1 MNEIGKIPPQAID
14 LEKAILGAVIIQGD
28 AADEMLNVIG
38 SSAVFYD
45 AKHQAIFEAIQDLY
59 LQGNPI
65 DMLTVI
71 SVLDKKGIKDL
82 AGGDFYVMQ
91 LTQMISSAAHVE
103 YHSRL
108 VLQKYMAR
116 QVIQFS
122 SKIISLAY
130 DSTTD
135 VFELLQR
142 WQSEFD
148 KVSDFINTGRSSRS
162 FPELLQNLKKEVEML
177 TSNKEAIKLVG
188 INTGFDVLNK
198 FTGGYRKQD
207 LVIIAARPGMGKT
220 AYVLKCAIENL
231 RNGVPVG
238 FISLEMSE
246 EQLTARSVA
255 IDTNFHLKQLVL
267 KGFEKPEYFNRYTEH
282 QERMSQ
288 YPFYIDDSG
297 KTDIADVVISAK
309 TMKRKHGIK
318 LLIIDYLQLM
328 TDAKTKGNRETEISN
343 ISRRLKRLA
352 KELDIPVI
360 ALSQLSRAVETRGA
374 SKRPMLSDL
383 RESGSIEQ
391 DADMVQFLYRPD
403 YYNIDMDVDQYDECF
418 HDAISK
424 GANAEVIVAKY
435 RGGSLSTILLRWVG
449 DKTKFVDVTC
459 ETDMKSIKNIDD
471 EYNHNELPTIS
482 PFEAFGDSSDPP
494 Y

>member
-1 MNEIGKIPPQAID
+1 MSENGIMLPQAID
-14 LEKAILGAVIIQGD
+14 LEKAILGAVLIQGD

-38 SSAVFYD
+38 SPAVFYD
-45 AKHQAIFEAIQDLY
+45 PKHQAIFEAIQDLF

-71 SVLDKKGIKDL
+71 SALDKKGLKNV
-82 AGGDFYVMQ
+82 AGGDMYVMQ

-108 VLQKYMAR
+108 ILQKYMAR

-122 SKIISLAY
+122 GKIVSLAY

-142 WQSEFD
+142 WQLEFD

-162 FPELLQNLKKEVEML
+162 FPDLLQNLKKEVEML
-177 TSNKEAIKLVG
+177 TANKEEIKLVG
-188 INTGFDVLNK
+188 INTGFDVFNK
-198 FTGGYRKQD
+198 FSGGYRKQD
-207 LVIIAARPGMGKT
+207 LIIIAARPGMGKT

-231 RNGVPVG
+231 RNGIPVG

-267 KGFEKPEYFNRYTEH
+267 KGFEKPEYFNTYTEH
-282 QERMSQ
+282 QGRMEK
-288 YPFYIDDSG
+288 YPFHIDDSG
-297 KTDIADVVISAK
+297 KTDIADVVIAAK

-318 LLIIDYLQLM
+318 VLIVDYLQLM
-328 TDAKTKGNRETEISN
+328 TDAKVKGNRETEISN

-360 ALSQLSRAVETRGA
+360 ALSQLSRAVETRGS

-391 DADMVQFLYRPD
+391 DADMVQFLYRPE
-403 YYNIDMDVDQYDECF
+403 YYKIEMDVDDYDEAA
-418 HDAISK
+418 HDSISK
-424 GANAEVIVAKY
+424 GANAEVIIAKY
-435 RGGSLSTILLRWVG
+435 RGGSLSTILLKWVG

-459 ETDMKSIKNIDD
+459 DNDMKSIKNIDD
-471 EYNHNELPTIS
+471 NYSPADLPMIS
-482 PFEAFGDSSDPP
+482 PSEAFGEDNGVAF
-494 Y
+494 

>member
-1 MNEIGKIPPQAID
+1 MNEIGKILPQAID
-14 LEKAILGAVIIQGD
+14 LEKAILGAVLIQGD
-28 AADEMLNVIG
+28 AADEMLNVIA
-38 SSAVFYD
+38 SSTVFYD
-45 AKHQAIFEAIQDLY
+45 PKHQAIFEAIQDLY

-71 SVLDKKGIKDL
+71 SALDKKGLKDV

-207 LVIIAARPGMGKT
+207 L
-220 AYVLKCAIENL
+220 
-231 RNGVPVG
+231 
-238 FISLEMSE
+238 
-246 EQLTARSVA
+246 
-255 IDTNFHLKQLVL
+255 
-267 KGFEKPEYFNRYTEH
+267 
-282 QERMSQ
+282 
-288 YPFYIDDSG
+288 
-297 KTDIADVVISAK
+297 
-309 TMKRKHGIK
+309 
-318 LLIIDYLQLM
+318 
-328 TDAKTKGNRETEISN
+328 
-343 ISRRLKRLA
+343 
-352 KELDIPVI
+352 IPT
-360 ALSQLSRAVETRGA
+360 LS
-374 SKRPMLSDL
+374 
-383 RESGSIEQ
+383 
-391 DADMVQFLYRPD
+391 
-403 YYNIDMDVDQYDECF
+403 
-418 HDAISK
+418 
-424 GANAEVIVAKY
+424 
-435 RGGSLSTILLRWVG
+435 
-449 DKTKFVDVTC
+449 
-459 ETDMKSIKNIDD
+459 
-471 EYNHNELPTIS
+471 
-482 PFEAFGDSSDPP
+482 
-494 Y
+494 